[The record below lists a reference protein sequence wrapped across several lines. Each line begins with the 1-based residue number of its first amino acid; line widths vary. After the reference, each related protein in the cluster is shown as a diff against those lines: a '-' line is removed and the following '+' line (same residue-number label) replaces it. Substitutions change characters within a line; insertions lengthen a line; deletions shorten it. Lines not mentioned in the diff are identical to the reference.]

1 MIRQRPAA
9 AAAVVR
15 GVAENLPF
23 ASQAFDAAL
32 AVLTVNH
39 WASARAGLA
48 ELRRVARRQVVLTWD
63 PEIFRRVLAG
73 PGLPAADRR
82 ARRTLACLAVA
93 ECELAR
99 GGSGLVSREM
109 PVPGDCT
116 DGFLGAYW
124 RRPQAYLDPAIR
136 QPCRASPCS
145 IPTPSPPPSAGSLP
159 I

>member
-23 ASQAFDAAL
+23 ARQAFDAAL

-63 PEIFRRVLAG
+63 PEIFAG
-73 PGLPAADRR
+73 FWLVRDYLPQIAAHGEPSPAWPWPNANWPAA
-82 ARRTLACLAVA
+82 AV
-93 ECELAR
+93 
-99 GGSGLVSREM
+99 G
-109 PVPGDCT
+109 
-116 DGFLGAYW
+116 W
-124 RRPQAYLDPAIR
+124 
-136 QPCRASPCS
+136 
-145 IPTPSPPPSAGSLP
+145 
-159 I
+159 